1 MTENQKTNVGILIFN
16 EVEVLDFCGPYEVF
30 SVASLVTQNTL
41 KLEEGALG
49 VFTVAE
55 SSRIIKARGNLLVQ
69 PHFTIDDHPP
79 IDILVVP
86 GGFGTRQEVNNP
98 TIIKWISSVAKASQ
112 LTTSVCTGS
121 FLLGKAGLLEGKK
134 VTTHWASLERM
145 AQDYPQVSVQQE
157 VRWVD
162 EGNIVTSAGVS
173 AGIDMS
179 LHVVGRLHGR
189 EVALQTARQMEYDW
203 RT

>member
-1 MTENQKTNVGILIFN
+1 MAERQKINVGILIFN
-16 EVEVLDFCGPYEVF
+16 DVEVLDFCGPFEVF
-30 SVASLVTQNTL
+30 SMASRVAQEIH
-41 KLEEGALG
+41 KMDDGAYG
-49 VFTVAE
+49 VFTIAE

-86 GGFGTRQEVNNP
+86 GGLGTRQEVNNP
-98 TIIKWISSVAKASQ
+98 TIISWISSIAKASQ

-121 FLLGKAGLLEGKK
+121 FLLGKAGLLEGKR

-145 AQDYPQVSVQQE
+145 AQSYPTVKVE
-157 VRWVD
+157 KAVRWVD

-179 LHVVGRLHGR
+179 LHVLERLHGR
-189 EVALQTARQMEYDW
+189 EVALTTAHQMEYDW
-203 RT
+203 RV